1 MAKKKNELAT
11 VAPTAAVAT
20 TNSPMVGTV
29 DVGVMLMAAIDKGM
43 DVATLERIML
53 MRKELK
59 AEAAQAAFNEAK
71 AKLQGELPIV
81 KKTKTAK
88 NKSGVKMYGFAPLE
102 AITEQTNGPIANNG
116 FSYSFKTEVTA
127 ERVKAFCIV
136 THLLGHTE
144 ITDIDVPLVSKT
156 DIMNAPQQVAATITF
171 AKRYAFIN
179 AFGISVAD
187 EDNDAHVDGT
197 KPAIAPVTRDQLDS
211 IERLA
216 MTLELSRDYVVKRCQ
231 EIYGVTYPN
240 ISATQAEGII
250 QMMKK
255 KLTEPKTTV

>member
-1 MAKKKNELAT
+1 MAKKKTELTT
-11 VAPTAAVAT
+11 VAPNAAVA
-20 TNSPMVGTV
+20 NSPMVGTV
-29 DVGVMLMAAIDKGM
+29 DVGVMLMAAIDKGLSV
-43 DVATLERIML
+43 DTVERIMT
-53 MRKELK
+53 MRKELL
-59 AEAAQAAFNEAK
+59 AEAAKNAFNEAK
-71 AKLQGELPIV
+71 ARLQGELPIV

-102 AITEQTNGPIANNG
+102 AITEQTNAPIARNG

-127 ERVKAFCIV
+127 DRVKAFCIV

-144 ITDIDVPLVSKT
+144 VTDIDVPLVSRT

-187 EDNDAHVDGT
+187 EDIDAQGDAGT
-197 KPAIAPVTRDQLDS
+197 KSAATPVTREQLDT

-216 MTLELSRDYVVKRCQ
+216 LTLELSNEYVAKRCK
-231 EIYGVTYPN
+231 EIYNVTYPN
-240 ISATQAEGII
+240 INFTQAEGII

-255 KLTEPKTTV
+255 KLTEPK

>member
-1 MAKKKNELAT
+1 MTKKKTELAT
-11 VAPTAAVAT
+11 TAPNAVVANAPKAG
-20 TNSPMVGTV
+20 SV
-29 DVGVMLMAAIDKGM
+29 DVGVMLMAAIDKGLPV
-43 DVATLERIML
+43 DTVERIMV
-53 MRKELK
+53 MRKELL
-59 AEAAQAAFNEAK
+59 AEAAKNAFNEAK

-171 AKRYAFIN
+171 AKRYAFVN

-187 EDNDAHVDGT
+187 EDTDAQGDGGG
-197 KPAIAPVTRDQLDS
+197 KSAANPATREQLDTIDRLALTLKLSSEEVVTRC
-211 IERLA
+211 R
-216 MTLELSRDYVVKRCQ
+216 KH
-231 EIYGVTYPN
+231 YGVTYPH
-240 ISATQAEGII
+240 ISSTQADGII

-255 KLTEPKTTV
+255 SLTEPKTTA